1 MTSRTSLRQQ
11 ITEDQFATDIVLSF
25 FVAALKS
32 YKFDS
37 LLKPFPPLFSKED
50 GEKDMKSLEKT
61 VEEIPALRHLAANGI
76 HTGECALGL
85 LQWVLDRGS
94 FSIKTVKS
102 SQFEE
107 IKKQTGDTSP
117 ATNPDFVF
125 EVIRSE
131 ADDAKFEE
139 TRRQR
144 KTMFAYHGSRLENFH
159 SILHNGLASH
169 MNKISVF
176 GEGTYLSSELSVCLL
191 YSPMGLGWEKSCIG
205 HKLSCVAVCEIIDDA
220 SVKCQV
226 KEDGNNEQT
235 NKKRAY
241 AANSEGGD
249 VPEKY
254 YIVQNNDM
262 LRIKYL
268 LVYVEKASQQKRE
281 TQSRRWHNTWLF
293 QHRFVLMIVLYVLLL
308 ALVALYNSRIFQSY
322 LRKFWKYK

>member
-1 MTSRTSLRQQ
+1 MTSGTILRQR
-11 ITEDQFATDIVLSF
+11 IADDRFATDLVLSF

-37 LLKPFPPLFSKED
+37 LVKPFPPHFCKED

-61 VEEIPALRHLAANGI
+61 VEEMPMLRHLASNGI
-76 HTGECALGL
+76 CTKESALDL
-85 LQWVLDRGS
+85 MQWVLDRGS
-94 FSIKTVKS
+94 FSMKTMKS

-107 IKKQTGDTSP
+107 IKKQTGDTVQ
-117 ATNPDFVF
+117 TTDPDFVF
-125 EVIRSE
+125 EVIPSE
-131 ADDAKFEE
+131 ADEAKFEE
-139 TRRQR
+139 NRRQR

-176 GEGTYLSSELSVCLL
+176 GEGTYLSSELSVSLL
-191 YSPMGLGWEKSCIG
+191 YSPTGLGWDKSCLG
-205 HKLSCVAVCEIIDDA
+205 HKLSCVAVCEVIDDE

-226 KEDGNNEQT
+226 KEDGIDGKT
-235 NKKRAY
+235 NKKRAH

-254 YIVQNNDM
+254 YVVQNNDM

-268 LVYVEKASQQKRE
+268 LVYVEKTSQLTRTSTSQ
-281 TQSRRWHNTWLF
+281 RWHNSWLY
-293 QHRFVLMIVLYVLLL
+293 QHRFVLMIVLYMLLL
-308 ALVALYNSRIFQSY
+308 ALVALYNSRTFQY
-322 LRKFWKYK
+322 HLKKFWKYR